1 MHDDPWNTDPNAA
14 DSADPDPTDGPQEAR
29 TRRVLTGISP
39 RAWEHPADRAALQA
53 LRRIPVFDQV
63 IRKVFGLFGEKP
75 VRLAFQAN
83 ALRVNERQFPRVER
97 IYGEVRRTLDA
108 PERYDLFITQTP
120 MVNAGAYGM
129 EKPFILLNSGAVSL
143 LDDEELAFLIA
154 HELGHIMSGHALYRT
169 MTALLLE
176 LAQRGYPLVGLAAR
190 TVLLALLEWYRKS
203 ELSSDRAA
211 LLAVQDPQVVYRT
224 FLKLAGGGN
233 TAETDLDEFLRQAE
247 EYRESEDVADSVFKV
262 LNLMAATH
270 PFHVLRVSEVRAWVE
285 SGEYERILGGQ
296 YPRRGGDE
304 PGYFEDLTA
313 AADTYS
319 RKAEDFFEEVAGAAR
334 RMGGNVFEAFTAAAR
349 GTGTGRRGEGRTGPN
364 EDPTEPDSDRE
375 PGPDEG
381 NSNPRHGS
389 HEGDRGPRP
398 GPGNDPWL

>member
-1 MHDDPWNTDPNAA
+1 MNDDPWSFDPGEG
-14 DSADPDPTDGPQEAR
+14 DSSDPEPEDGPQEAR
-29 TRRVLTGISP
+29 TRRVLTEISP

-63 IRKVFGLFGEKP
+63 VRKVFGFFGEKP

-83 ALRVNERQFPRVER
+83 ALRVSDRQFPRVNR
-97 IYGEVRRTLDA
+97 IYGEVLRTMDA
-108 PERYDLFITQTP
+108 PRRYDLFVTQTP

-129 EKPFILLNSGAVSL
+129 ERPFILLNSGAVSL
-143 LDDEELAFLIA
+143 LDDEELAFVIA

-169 MTALLLE
+169 MTAILLE
-176 LAQRGYPLVGLAAR
+176 LAKRGYPLVGLAAR

-224 FLKLAGGGN
+224 LLKLSGGGRPE
-233 TAETDLDEFLRQAE
+233 ETDLEEFLRQAE

-270 PFHVLRVSEVRAWVE
+270 PFHVLRVSEVRTWVE
-285 SGEYERILGGQ
+285 SGEYDRILRGD
-296 YPRRGGDE
+296 YPRRGEAEPSYFGD
-304 PGYFEDLTA
+304 LAA

-334 RMGGNVFEAFTAAAR
+334 RMGESVVEAFASAAR
-349 GTGTGRRGEGRTGPN
+349 GPDDRPKGEG
-364 EDPTEPDSDRE
+364 EQEPSG
-375 PGPDEG
+375 GPD
-381 NSNPRHGS
+381 P
-389 HEGDRGPRP
+389 GDRSGGEGEDAPPGDRRSRP
-398 GPGNDPWL
+398 EGDPWL